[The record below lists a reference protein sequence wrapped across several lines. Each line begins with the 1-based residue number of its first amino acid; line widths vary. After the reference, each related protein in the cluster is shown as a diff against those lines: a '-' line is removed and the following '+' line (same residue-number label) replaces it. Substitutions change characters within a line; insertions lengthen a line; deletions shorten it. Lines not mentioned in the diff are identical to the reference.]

1 VPTERRRLLLL
12 FLAALAIRLAW
23 VLSVSRGGMAWNDA
37 LFYHQ
42 NGYNL
47 GHGKTYGNLQGKPFA
62 SWPPG
67 YSAMLAVMYRIFGFR
82 EVVGQ
87 VFNAFAGALT
97 VPLLYKLV
105 RAPFGARVAL
115 IAASILTVMPGP
127 ILWTD
132 MILTE
137 TVYTLLL
144 VVFFLLLMRAQPTWK
159 WALILGGY
167 LGLVALVRSEAV
179 MWFLLLPLL
188 WRKQF
193 RWKAMVSHVGIAA
206 VAMLLV
212 LTPWA
217 IRNTTTMGSFIPLS
231 TNGGGTLYSGH
242 NPNATGMQSYPT
254 KEVTD
259 QYPFGDNWEVE
270 FTSGLQ
276 HRAIDYMVHHPVQ
289 ELILIPK
296 KLLALSRGDS
306 YAFEWINQDP
316 YPTVGPVWATY
327 IGVVADLA
335 WFTLLSLTLVGVFGL
350 GRTLW
355 RTKLLRMIGAM
366 FGLTLVLYG
375 FLYYGNYRYRVPYE
389 TLMMVVAALV
399 IDRGWRGLQA
409 ARAADLDLELEVAAA
424 VPADAETAADAS

>member
-1 VPTERRRLLLL
+1 MLPERRRLLYL

-23 VLSVSRGGMAWNDA
+23 VLSVSRDGMSWNDA

-47 GHGKTYGNLQGKPFA
+47 GHGKTYGNLEGKPFA

-67 YSAMLAVMYRIFGFR
+67 YSAMLAVIYRIFGFR

-87 VFNAFAGALT
+87 VFNAFLGALT

-105 RAPFGARVAL
+105 RTPFGPRVAL

-137 TVYTLLL
+137 TAYSLLL
-144 VVFFLLLMRAQPTWK
+144 VVFFLLLMRSQPNWK

-167 LGLVALVRSEAV
+167 LGLVALTRSEAV
-179 MWFLLLPLL
+179 VWFLLLPIM

-193 RWKAMVSHVGIAA
+193 RWKALAVQVAA
-206 VAMLLV
+206 AAATMLLV

-217 IRNTTTMGSFIPLS
+217 VRNTVTMGSFVPLS

-242 NPNATGMQSYPT
+242 NPNANGMQSYPT
-254 KEVTD
+254 KDVTD
-259 QYPFGDNWEVE
+259 QYPFGDDWEVE

-276 HRAIDYMVHHPVQ
+276 DRAIDYMVHHPVQ

-296 KLLALSRGDS
+296 KLLALNRGDS
-306 YAFEWINQDP
+306 YAFEWINEPP
-316 YPTVGPVWATY
+316 YPTISPVWATY

-335 WFTLLSLTLVGVFGL
+335 WFTLLALTLVGVFGL
-350 GRTLW
+350 GRAVW
-355 RTKLLRMIGAM
+355 RTNLLRMIGAM
-366 FGLTLVLYG
+366 FILLLVLYG
-375 FLYYGNYRYRVPYE
+375 FVYYGNYRYRVPYE
-389 TLMMVVAALV
+389 PLMMVVAALV

-409 ARAADLDLELEVAAA
+409 ARAADSEA
-424 VPADAETAADAS
+424 VQTADAETGADAS